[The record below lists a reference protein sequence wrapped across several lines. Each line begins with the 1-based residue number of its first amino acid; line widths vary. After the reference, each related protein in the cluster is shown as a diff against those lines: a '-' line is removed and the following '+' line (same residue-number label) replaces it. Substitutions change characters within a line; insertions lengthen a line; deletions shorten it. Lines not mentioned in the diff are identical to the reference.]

1 MSRVDVDERLGRGC
15 GRPDRRHTGD
25 VVEVLIP
32 ERGRRTLCLVHTREA
47 VEEHGARLV
56 DEGNAAVSVG
66 GDA

>member
-1 MSRVDVDERLGRGC
+1 MSRVDERLGRGC
-15 GRPDRRHTGD
+15 GRPDCRHTGD

-32 ERGRRTLCLVHTREA
+32 EHGRRTLCLVHAREA

-56 DEGNAAVSVG
+56 DQDDAPVQIG